1 MIGYFVLDFAG
12 NTIEDDKF
20 SVSTLI
26 EKANRNVGM
35 YVPHGLFV
43 LSGSNVTISILLNQV
58 NDDYAS
64 AILQERTLMNLWCCL
79 ETSQCQTDFKTLIPA
94 QGEDASGLKP
104 RMAMSMFPTAFLA
117 SIVSL
122 RHKVFLWDNFSSLS
136 IFAKVSHFIE
146 MVRIN
151 KLQHVLVM

>member
-1 MIGYFVLDFAG
+1 MKFSFSLHTLKCFKIDDWLIVLDFAG

-43 LSGSNVTISILLNQV
+43 LSGSNITISIVSNEV

-64 AILQERTLMNLWCCL
+64 AILQERTLMSLWCCL
-79 ETSQCQTDFKTLIPA
+79 ETSQCQTGFKTLIPA
-94 QGEDASGLKP
+94 QSKDAVGLEP
-104 RMAMSMFPTAFLA
+104 RMAMSMFPTAFLLC
-117 SIVSL
+117 IVSL
-122 RHKVFLWDNFSSLS
+122 CLFMRQLLFS
-136 IFAKVSHFIE
+136 
-146 MVRIN
+146 
-151 KLQHVLVM
+151 